1 MADTVDAI
9 RDGLE
14 GQLLF
19 VSEAVSNGIS
29 SYEVSLGETAGAA
42 FNFGVE
48 QNYFF
53 IASSADTAVE
63 TFSGGPT
70 LAENAQY
77 QAVQS
82 EFSRGINL
90 GFYLD
95 VHALLGTLREGRAGF
110 DLEDFNDAAKVFE
123 PIETVAMGGGYDND
137 VQRTQIIIFIETE

>member
-1 MADTVDAI
+1 
-9 RDGLE
+9 LE

-19 VSEAVSNGIS
+19 VSEAETDGIN
-29 SYEVSLGETAGAA
+29 SYQVSLGETAGPA

-48 QNYFF
+48 QSYFF

-63 TFSGGPT
+63 IFSGGPT
-70 LAENAQY
+70 LAENEHY

-95 VHALLGTLREGRAGF
+95 VHALLGTLREGRTGF
-110 DLEDFNDAAKVFE
+110 DLEDFNETIQVFE
-123 PIETVAMGGGYDND
+123 PIEAVAMGGGYDND
-137 VQRTQIIIFIETE
+137 VQRTQIIVFIETE